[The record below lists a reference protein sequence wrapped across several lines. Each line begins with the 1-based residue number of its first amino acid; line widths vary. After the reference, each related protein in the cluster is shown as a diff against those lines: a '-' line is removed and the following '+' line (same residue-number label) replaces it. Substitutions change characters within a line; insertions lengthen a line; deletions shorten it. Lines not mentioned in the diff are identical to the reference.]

1 MLMLKRIPT
10 MFLAGMLVAAAGIAS
25 AQNYPEKSIR
35 LLTPPPGGSTEFTSR
50 LLADAVAASL
60 GQRFVIEGRPGQI
73 GTEIA
78 AQAPP
83 DGYTVL
89 HFTNLVWLMPLFR
102 KVAWDPVRDFAP
114 VAMTIVTPNVVVVHP
129 SLPVTSIKDLIA
141 LAKARPGE
149 LNYGS
154 GSTGSANH
162 VAAELFKFMA
172 GVHLVRINY
181 KGAGPAIIDL
191 VAGQLQVIFAT
202 AGSVTH
208 HIKSGRLRAL
218 AVTSAE
224 SSPLVPG
231 LPTVAAAGLPGY
243 ESASMSAMFVPVKT
257 PAAIIQR
264 LNQEVVQ
271 GLNKPEVKDR
281 LFAAGVQVIGSSSD
295 EAAAKIKAEM
305 ARMGRV
311 IREAG
316 LRE

>member
-1 MLMLKRIPT
+1 MLMVQRIT
-10 MFLAGMLVAAAGIAS
+10 AMVLAGTLAAVAGVVR
-25 AQNYPEKSIR
+25 AQNYPEKPIR
-35 LLTPPPGGSTEFTSR
+35 LLVPPPGGSTEFASR

-60 GQRFVIEGRPGQI
+60 GQRLVIESRAGQI
-73 GTEIA
+73 GAEIA

-83 DGYTVL
+83 DGYTAL
-89 HFTNLVWLMPLFR
+89 HFTNLIWLMPLFR

-114 VAMTIVTPNVVVVHP
+114 VAMTIITPNIVVVHP
-129 SLPVTSIKDLIA
+129 SLPAKSIKELVA
-141 LAKARPGE
+141 LARSRPGE

-162 VAAELFKFMA
+162 VAAELFKAMA
-172 GVHLVRINY
+172 GVNLVRVNY

-224 SSPLVPG
+224 PSPLAPG

-243 ESASMSAMFVPVKT
+243 ESSSMSAMFVPAKT
-257 PAAIIQR
+257 PAPIIQR

-281 LFAAGVQVIGSSSD
+281 LFAAGVQVIGSTSE
-295 EAAAKIKAEM
+295 EAVAKIKAEV
-305 ARMGRV
+305 ARMGKV

>member
-1 MLMLKRIPT
+1 MVLQRIHA
-10 MFLAGMLVAAAGIAS
+10 MVLAGSLGMAAAAVC
-25 AQNYPEKSIR
+25 AQSYPEKSIR
-35 LLTPPPGGSTEFTSR
+35 LLTPPAGGSTEFTSR
-50 LLADAVAASL
+50 LLADAVAGSL
-60 GQRFVIEGRPGQI
+60 GQRLIIEGRPGQVSA
-73 GTEIA
+73 EIA

-83 DGYTVL
+83 DGYTAL
-89 HFTNLVWLMPLFR
+89 HFTNLIWLMPLFR
-102 KVAWDPVRDFAP
+102 KVPWDPVRDFAP
-114 VAMTIVTPNVVVVHP
+114 VAMTIVTPNIVVVHP
-129 SLPVTSIKDLIA
+129 SLPARSITELIA

-162 VAAELFKFMA
+162 VAAELFKSMA
-172 GVHLVRINY
+172 GVNLVRINY

-191 VAGQLQVIFAT
+191 VAGQVQVIFAT

-208 HIKSGRLRAL
+208 HVKSGRLRAL

-224 SSPLVPG
+224 PSPLAPG

-243 ESASMSAMFVPVKT
+243 ESSSMSAMFVPAKT
-257 PAAIIQR
+257 PVTVVQR

-281 LFAAGVQVIGSSSD
+281 LFAAGVQVITSSPD
-295 EAAAKIKAEM
+295 AATAKIQAEM
-305 ARMGRV
+305 TRMGKV
-311 IREAG
+311 IRDAG